1 MDEDAG
7 TKVAYAK
14 VSYDRKV
21 TGDVEITTG
30 TQDAYPVAKLKP
42 VLDAKFDSGTQSFSI
57 NNTYNSS
64 VPQLE
69 YTIVVD
75 KAPEGDVSATNLIEA
90 LKPFLGTNFQKIL
103 GVFNT
108 QGTVPYTGNLTP
120 NGFVLLDGYEGSDFI
135 VRVQAWNGK
144 TVQVYHIVFGSTD
157 IN

>member
-1 MDEDAG
+1 MCIR
-7 TKVAYAK
+7 
-14 VSYDRKV
+14 DR
-21 TGDVEITTG
+21 
-30 TQDAYPVAKLKP
+30 
-42 VLDAKFDSGTQSFSI
+42 FDSGTQSFSI
-57 NNTYNSS
+57 NNTFTS

-108 QGTVPYTGNLTP
+108 QGTDPYTGNLTP

-135 VRVQAWNGK
+135 VRVQAWDGK

-157 IN
+157 VN